1 MNVRTEEA
9 AAALVRDHA
18 AKKKIVP
25 FARDYGATDL
35 AGAYAIQA
43 AYVKKLEASLGRRV
57 GYKIGLTSKRM
68 QEMCGVNHPNSGVV
82 FEKRVLKSGV
92 TLSLSKLGRLGI
104 EFECC
109 SRLGKSLAP
118 RGKPYTLEEVSAS
131 VEAVCPA
138 FEVIDD
144 RNSDYPLDLLSL
156 VADNSWN
163 EGNVLGDFKST
174 WPDLGTATSMLE
186 CDGKVIDEGK
196 GSDVLGH
203 PFEPLRWLANN
214 LNELGQT
221 LKKGE
226 IVLTG
231 SWVTTRFPK
240 AGEHYKYTINGVGS
254 VEIALTA

>member
-18 AKKKIVP
+18 TKKKIVP
-25 FARDYGATDL
+25 FARAYGATDL

-43 AYVKKLEASLGRRV
+43 AFAKLLEAKFGRRV

-68 QEMCGVNHPNSGVV
+68 QAMCGVDHPNSGVV
-82 FEKRVLKSGV
+82 FEKRLHRSGV
-92 TLSLSKLGRLGI
+92 ALRLSALGRLGI

-109 SRLGKSLAP
+109 ARLGTSLSP
-118 RGKPYTLEEVSAS
+118 RARPYTLAEVAAA
-131 VEAVCPA
+131 VDAVCPA

-144 RNSDYPLDLLSL
+144 RHSDYPLDLLSL

-163 EGNVLGDFKST
+163 EGNVLGEFQTS
-174 WPDLGTATSMLE
+174 WPDLGTATSVLE
-186 CDGKVIDEGK
+186 CDGKVVDEGK

-214 LNELGQT
+214 LSELGQS
-221 LKKGE
+221 LHAGE

-231 SWVTTRFPK
+231 SWVTTRFPQ
-240 AGEHYKYTINGVGS
+240 AGEHYKYTIHGVGT
-254 VEIALTA
+254 VALELTA